1 MKLKKI
7 VTIFAVLTAGL
18 MPAVSSA
25 LTMDELLGVGLGQV
39 LGVSDVQTSSYATV
53 VMNQVTGEVV
63 ISKNAGSPWV
73 PASLTK
79 LVTAQVILD
88 LNPNFKERCVVRN
101 TDTVGGAHLYTNN
114 GGVYYLQDLLAAML
128 IGSAN
133 NAANALAN
141 CTGMSREQFAQKM
154 NDKAKSLGATT
165 AMFFEPSG
173 INEHN
178 QTSALDLAKIA
189 QAAFSTSRIREIAQ
203 KKSVYFCSVG
213 GSKKC
218 HTIKNTNKMFGDPGV
233 DIIAGKTGYLDES
246 RYNFAASSKN
256 NQGNYLITVLL
267 GNPTQQEAFDNTRTA
282 SILGFERLNK
292 SLASASYINFLELST
307 KH

>member
-1 MKLKKI
+1 MKVIKI
-7 VTIFAVLTAGL
+7 FIILAVAAAGFL
-18 MPAVSSA
+18 PAVSSA

-63 ISKNAGSPWV
+63 ISKNATSPWV

-101 TDTVGGAHLYTNN
+101 TDNVGGAHLYANN

-141 CTGMSREQFAQKM
+141 CTGMTREQFAQKM
-154 NDKAKSLGATT
+154 NDKAKSLGATNSF
-165 AMFFEPSG
+165 FFEPSG

-213 GSKKC
+213 GAKKC
-218 HTIKNTNKMFGDPGV
+218 HTIKNTNKLFGDPGV

-256 NQGNYLITVLL
+256 GQGNYLITVLL

-282 SILGFERLNK
+282 SILGFEKLNK
-292 SLASASYINFLELST
+292 TLASASFINFLE
-307 KH
+307 